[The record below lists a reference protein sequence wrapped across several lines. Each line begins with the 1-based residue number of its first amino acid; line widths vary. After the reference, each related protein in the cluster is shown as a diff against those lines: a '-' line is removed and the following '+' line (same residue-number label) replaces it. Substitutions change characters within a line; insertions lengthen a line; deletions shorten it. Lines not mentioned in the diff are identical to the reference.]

1 MSIMVDNLKPTFDYL
16 ETNLMK
22 LVLEMAEKMQEE
34 SISLNK
40 SGKYHRATS
49 AQIKIFDTLRGE
61 KRSISSLSRKLGISR
76 QATHKTVHQLVDL
89 GLLKLE
95 KLKNSRDKIVL
106 YTDEGKRARLVG
118 AKNLIKIEKKMIQ
131 DLGKEDYLNLKRIL
145 LKHYKL
151 HETRDKMLS

>member
-1 MSIMVDNLKPTFDYL
+1 MIDNLKPTFDYL
-16 ETNLMK
+16 ETNLMR

-106 YTDEGKRARLVG
+106 YTDEGKKARLFG
-118 AKNLIKIEKKMIQ
+118 AKNLIKIERNIIR
-131 DLGKEDYLNLKRIL
+131 DLGEEDYLNLKRIL
-145 LKHYKL
+145 LRHHKL
-151 HETRDKMLS
+151 HTAKEKVF

>member
-106 YTDEGKRARLVG
+106 YTNEGKKARLVG
-118 AKNLIKIEKKMIQ
+118 AKNLIKIEKNIIQ
-131 DLGKEDYLNLKRIL
+131 YLIKN
-145 LKHYKL
+145 
-151 HETRDKMLS
+151 

>member
-1 MSIMVDNLKPTFDYL
+1 MTLK
-16 ETNLMK
+16 
-22 LVLEMAEKMQEE
+22 
-34 SISLNK
+34 
-40 SGKYHRATS
+40 
-49 AQIKIFDTLRGE
+49 GE

-118 AKNLIKIEKKMIQ
+118 AKKLIKIEKIIQ

-145 LKHYKL
+145 LKHVSFMRLKIRCL
-151 HETRDKMLS
+151 

>member
-1 MSIMVDNLKPTFDYL
+1 
-16 ETNLMK
+16 MK

-106 YTDEGKRARLVG
+106 YTDEGCTFRLTVTSQR
-118 AKNLIKIEKKMIQ
+118 LF
-131 DLGKEDYLNLKRIL
+131 LKRECFQSAAWTCDGHSTVCISE
-145 LKHYKL
+145 K
-151 HETRDKMLS
+151 TN

>member
-1 MSIMVDNLKPTFDYL
+1 
-16 ETNLMK
+16 MK

-106 YTDEGKRARLVG
+106 YTNEGKKARLVG
-118 AKNLIKIEKKMIQ
+118 AKNLIKIEKNIIQ
-131 DLGKEDYLNLKRIL
+131 YLGKEDYLNLKRIL

-151 HETRDKMLS
+151 HETKDKMLSRPNI

>member
-1 MSIMVDNLKPTFDYL
+1 MSTMVDNLKPTFDYL
-16 ETNLMK
+16 ETNLMR

-40 SGKYHRATS
+40 RGKYHRATS

-106 YTDEGKRARLVG
+106 YTDEGKRA
-118 AKNLIKIEKKMIQ
+118 
-131 DLGKEDYLNLKRIL
+131 D
-145 LKHYKL
+145 
-151 HETRDKMLS
+151 